1 MKHILISF
9 LLFATVIFP
18 TRILFGQNS
27 IIAHTISDSANGA
40 RSVSAADMDGDGDM
54 DVLSGYYNIAWYEND
69 GSESFTPHTISTSA
83 ASSVYAIDLD
93 DDGDMDVVGSSAG
106 SVGWYENDG
115 SGSFATHKI
124 CNHYYHRGFR
134 SVYALDV
141 DGDGDMDVVTA
152 SYSPNDKIMW
162 YENDGSQYFNHHII
176 ADSVIGARSVSAAD
190 IDGDGDMDV
199 LSGHNNIAWYEY
211 DGLESFITHTVSSSG
226 ASSVYAV
233 DVDGDGDMDV
243 VTAKQPDLVWYE
255 NDGSQ
260 RFTSHIIASDITNGH
275 SAYAVD
281 FDGDGDV
288 DLLSAS
294 GYYDKISWYENDGS
308 QSFTTHIITTDADDA
323 QSVYAADVDGDGDL
337 DVLSAA
343 LGDSKISWYEINYSP
358 VANDTAITSSEDRDY
373 TGMLSASDS
382 DGDALTYSII
392 IGPANGRATVSDNA
406 TGTFSYRPVED
417 YTGLDSLIF
426 SVTDSVLSDIATV
439 SITVTAVNDAPVA
452 VTAAVTT
459 EEDMDYSGLV
469 SAFDIDNDP
478 LTYSLL
484 TEPSHGTVAITDSS
498 AGTYTYSP
506 KVNYNGSDSF
516 TFTSSDGTL
525 SDTAKV
531 SITVNSVNDAPV
543 AFAERV
549 TTNEDTEYSGSVSAS
564 DAENDTLTYSILTNP
579 SNGTVSITNSLLGTF
594 TYSPTINYNGSD
606 SFTFTANDYNYSDTA
621 TVSITITAWNN
632 YAPDRLPAV
641 HLGHLPTVLRQIITV
656 VCPGI
661 YLYKMQAGEYM
672 QTREMVLLK

>member
-1 MKHILISF
+1 MKHVLIS
-9 LLFATVIFP
+9 LVLFTTVIFP
-18 TRILFGQNS
+18 SRIISGQNS
-27 IIAHTISDSANGA
+27 ITAHTISDSAHEA
-40 RSVSAADMDGDGDM
+40 RSIFAADVDGDGDM
-54 DVLSGYYNIAWYEND
+54 DVLSGHYNIAWYEND

-124 CNHYYHRGFR
+124 CNHYYHREFR

-199 LSGHNNIAWYEY
+199 LSGHNNIVWYEY
-211 DGLESFITHTVSSSG
+211 DGLESFNTHTVATSG
-226 ASSVYAV
+226 VSSVYAV
-233 DVDGDGDMDV
+233 DVDGDGDIDV
-243 VTAKQPDLVWYE
+243 VGSSAGSVGWYE
-255 NDGSQ
+255 NDGFES
-260 RFTSHIIASDITNGH
+260 FTTRTVSTSGAS
-275 SAYAVD
+275 SVYAVD
-281 FDGDGDV
+281 LDGDGDMDV
-288 DLLSAS
+288 LGSSAGS
-294 GYYDKISWYENDGS
+294 VSWYENGGS
-308 QSFTTHIITTDADDA
+308 ENFTTHIITTAADDA
-323 QSVYAADVDGDGDL
+323 QSVYTADVDGDGDL

-459 EEDMDYSGLV
+459 EEDMDYGGLV

-484 TEPSHGTVAITDSS
+484 TEPSHGTVAIIDSS

-525 SDTAKV
+525 SDTSKV
-531 SITVNSVNDAPV
+531 SITVTAVNDSPV

-549 TTNEDTEYSGSVSAS
+549 TTSEDTKYSGSVSAS
-564 DAENDTLTYSILTNP
+564 DVENDILTYNILTNP
-579 SNGTVSITNSLLGTF
+579 SNGTVSITNSSLGTF
-594 TYSPTINYNGSD
+594 TYSPTINYNGDD

-641 HLGHLPTVLRQIITV
+641 HLGNLPAVLRQIITV

-661 YLYKMQAGEYM
+661 YLYKIQTGEYM
-672 QTREMVLLK
+672 RTRKMVLLK

>member
-211 DGLESFITHTVSSSG
+211 DGLESFNTHTVATSG
-226 ASSVYAV
+226 VSSVYAV
-233 DVDGDGDMDV
+233 DVDGDGDIDV
-243 VTAKQPDLVWYE
+243 V
-255 NDGSQ
+255 GS
-260 RFTSHIIASDITNGH
+260 
-275 SAYAVD
+275 SAGSV
-281 FDGDGDV
+281 
-288 DLLSAS
+288 
-294 GYYDKISWYENDGS
+294 SWYENDGFE
-308 QSFTTHIITTDADDA
+308 SFTTRTVSTSGAS
-323 QSVYAADVDGDGDL
+323 SVYAVDLDGDGDL
-337 DVLSAA
+337 DVLSAV

-459 EEDMDYSGLV
+459 EEDMDYGGLV

-525 SDTAKV
+525 SDTSKV
-531 SITVNSVNDAPV
+531 SITVTAVNDAPV

-632 YAPDRLPAV
+632 YAPDLLPAV

>member
-1 MKHILISF
+1 MKHVLIS
-9 LLFATVIFP
+9 LVLFTTVIFP
-18 TRILFGQNS
+18 SRIISGQNS
-27 IIAHTISDSANGA
+27 ITAHTISDSAHEA
-40 RSVSAADMDGDGDM
+40 RSIFAADVDGDGDM
-54 DVLSGYYNIAWYEND
+54 DVLSGHYNIAWYEND

-124 CNHYYHRGFR
+124 CNHYYHREFR

-211 DGLESFITHTVSSSG
+211 DGLESFNIHTVATSG
-226 ASSVYAV
+226 VSSVYAV
-233 DVDGDGDMDV
+233 DVDGDGDIDV
-243 VTAKQPDLVWYE
+243 VGSSAGSVGWYE
-255 NDGSQ
+255 NDGFES
-260 RFTSHIIASDITNGH
+260 FTTRTVSTSGAS
-275 SAYAVD
+275 SVYAVD
-281 FDGDGDV
+281 LDGDGDMDV
-288 DLLSAS
+288 VGSSAGS
-294 GYYDKISWYENDGS
+294 VSWYENGGS
-308 QSFTTHIITTDADDA
+308 ENFTTHIITTAADDA
-323 QSVYAADVDGDGDL
+323 QSVYTADVDGDGDL

-459 EEDMDYSGLV
+459 EEDMDYGGLV

-484 TEPSHGTVAITDSS
+484 TEPSHGTVAIIDSS

-525 SDTAKV
+525 SDTSKV
-531 SITVNSVNDAPV
+531 SITVTAVNDSPV

-549 TTNEDTEYSGSVSAS
+549 TTSEDTKYSGSVSAS
-564 DAENDTLTYSILTNP
+564 DVENDILTYNILTNP
-579 SNGTVSITNSLLGTF
+579 SNGTVSITNSSLGTF
-594 TYSPTINYNGSD
+594 TYSPTINYNGDD

-632 YAPDRLPAV
+632 YAPDQLPAV
-641 HLGHLPTVLRQIITV
+641 HLGNLPAVLRQIITV

-661 YLYKMQAGEYM
+661 YLYKIQTGEYM
-672 QTREMVLLK
+672 RTRKMVLLK

>member
-1 MKHILISF
+1 MKHVLIS
-9 LLFATVIFP
+9 LVLFTTVIFP
-18 TRILFGQNS
+18 SRIISGQNS
-27 IIAHTISDSANGA
+27 ITAHTISDSAHEA
-40 RSVSAADMDGDGDM
+40 RSIFAADVDGDGDM
-54 DVLSGYYNIAWYEND
+54 DVLSGHYNIAWYEND

-124 CNHYYHRGFR
+124 CNHYYHREFR

-199 LSGHNNIAWYEY
+199 LSGHNNIVWYEY
-211 DGLESFITHTVSSSG
+211 DGLESFNTHTVATSG
-226 ASSVYAV
+226 VSSVYAV
-233 DVDGDGDMDV
+233 DVDGDGDIDV
-243 VTAKQPDLVWYE
+243 VGSSAGSVGWYE
-255 NDGSQ
+255 NDGFES
-260 RFTSHIIASDITNGH
+260 FTTRTVSTSGAS
-275 SAYAVD
+275 SVYAVD
-281 FDGDGDV
+281 LDGDGDMDV
-288 DLLSAS
+288 VGSSAGS
-294 GYYDKISWYENDGS
+294 VSWYENGGS
-308 QSFTTHIITTDADDA
+308 ENFTTHIITTAADDA
-323 QSVYAADVDGDGDL
+323 QSVYTADVDGDGDL

-459 EEDMDYSGLV
+459 EEDMDYGGLV

-525 SDTAKV
+525 SDTSKV
-531 SITVNSVNDAPV
+531 SITVTAVNDSPV
-543 AFAERV
+543 AFAEIV
-549 TTNEDTEYSGSVSAS
+549 TTSEDTKYSGSVSAS
-564 DAENDTLTYSILTNP
+564 DVENDILTYNILTNP
-579 SNGTVSITNSLLGTF
+579 SNGTVSITNSSLGTF
-594 TYSPTINYNGSD
+594 TYSPTINYNGDD

-632 YAPDRLPAV
+632 YAPDQLPAV
-641 HLGHLPTVLRQIITV
+641 HLGNLPAVLRQIITV

-661 YLYKMQAGEYM
+661 YLYKIQTGEYM
-672 QTREMVLLK
+672 RTRKMVLLE

>member
-1 MKHILISF
+1 MKHVLIS
-9 LLFATVIFP
+9 LVLFTTVIFP
-18 TRILFGQNS
+18 SRIISGQNS
-27 IIAHTISDSANGA
+27 ITAHTISDSAHEA
-40 RSVSAADMDGDGDM
+40 RSIFAADVDGDGDM
-54 DVLSGYYNIAWYEND
+54 DVLSGHYNIAWYEND

-124 CNHYYHRGFR
+124 CNHYYHREFR

-211 DGLESFITHTVSSSG
+211 DGLESFNIHTVATSG
-226 ASSVYAV
+226 VSSVYAV
-233 DVDGDGDMDV
+233 DVDGDGDIDV
-243 VTAKQPDLVWYE
+243 VGSSAGSVGWYE
-255 NDGSQ
+255 NDGFES
-260 RFTSHIIASDITNGH
+260 FTTRTVSTSGAS
-275 SAYAVD
+275 SVYAVD
-281 FDGDGDV
+281 LDGDGDMDV
-288 DLLSAS
+288 LGSSAGS
-294 GYYDKISWYENDGS
+294 VSWYENGGS
-308 QSFTTHIITTDADDA
+308 ENFTTHIITTAADDA
-323 QSVYAADVDGDGDL
+323 QSVYTADVDGDGDL

-459 EEDMDYSGLV
+459 EEDMDYGGLV

-525 SDTAKV
+525 SDTSKV
-531 SITVNSVNDAPV
+531 SITVTAVNDSPV

-549 TTNEDTEYSGSVSAS
+549 TTSEDTKYSGSVSAS
-564 DAENDTLTYSILTNP
+564 DVENDILTYNILTNP
-579 SNGTVSITNSLLGTF
+579 SNGTVSITNSSLGTF
-594 TYSPTINYNGSD
+594 TYSPTINYNGDD

-632 YAPDRLPAV
+632 YAPDQLPAV
-641 HLGHLPTVLRQIITV
+641 HLGNLPAVLRQIITV

-661 YLYKMQAGEYM
+661 YLYKIQTGEYM
-672 QTREMVLLK
+672 RTRKMVLLK

>member
-27 IIAHTISDSANGA
+27 ITAHTISDSANGA

-69 GSESFTPHTISTSA
+69 GSESFTPHTVSASA
-83 ASSVYAIDLD
+83 ASSVHAVDLD
-93 DDGDMDVVGSSAG
+93 GDGDMDVVGASAG

-190 IDGDGDMDV
+190 MDGDGDMDV

-459 EEDMDYSGLV
+459 EEDMDHSGLV

-484 TEPSHGTVAITDSS
+484 TEPSHGTVAMTDSS

>member
-1 MKHILISF
+1 MKHVLIS
-9 LLFATVIFP
+9 LVLFTTVIFP
-18 TRILFGQNS
+18 SRIISGQNS
-27 IIAHTISDSANGA
+27 ITAHTISDSAHEA
-40 RSVSAADMDGDGDM
+40 RSIFAADVDGDGDM
-54 DVLSGYYNIAWYEND
+54 DVLSGHYNIAWYEND

-124 CNHYYHRGFR
+124 CNHYYHREFR

-211 DGLESFITHTVSSSG
+211 DGSESFNTHTVATSG
-226 ASSVYAV
+226 VSSVYAV
-233 DVDGDGDMDV
+233 DVDGDGDIDV
-243 VTAKQPDLVWYE
+243 VGSSAGSVGWYE
-255 NDGSQ
+255 NDGFES
-260 RFTSHIIASDITNGH
+260 FTTRTVSTSGAS
-275 SAYAVD
+275 SVYAVD
-281 FDGDGDV
+281 LDGDGDMDV
-288 DLLSAS
+288 LGSSAGS
-294 GYYDKISWYENDGS
+294 VSWYKNGGSENFS
-308 QSFTTHIITTDADDA
+308 THIITTAADDA
-323 QSVYAADVDGDGDL
+323 QSVYTADVDGDGDL

-358 VANDTAITSSEDRDY
+358 IANDTAITSSEDRDY

-459 EEDMDYSGLV
+459 EEDMDYGGLV

-525 SDTAKV
+525 SDTSKV
-531 SITVNSVNDAPV
+531 SITVTSVNDSPV
-543 AFAERV
+543 AFAERI
-549 TTNEDTEYSGSVSAS
+549 TTSEDTKYSGSVSAS
-564 DAENDTLTYSILTNP
+564 DVENDILTYNILTNP
-579 SNGTVSITNSLLGTF
+579 SNGTVSITNSSLGTF
-594 TYSPTINYNGSD
+594 TYSPTINYNGDD

-641 HLGHLPTVLRQIITV
+641 HLGNLPAVLRQIITV

-661 YLYKMQAGEYM
+661 YLYKIQTGEYM
-672 QTREMVLLK
+672 RTRKMVLLK

>member
-1 MKHILISF
+1 MKHVLIS
-9 LLFATVIFP
+9 LVLFTTVIFP
-18 TRILFGQNS
+18 SRIISGQNS
-27 IIAHTISDSANGA
+27 ITAHTISDSAHEA
-40 RSVSAADMDGDGDM
+40 RSIFAADVDGDGDM
-54 DVLSGYYNIAWYEND
+54 DVLSGHYNIAWYEND

-124 CNHYYHRGFR
+124 CNHYYHREFR

-190 IDGDGDMDV
+190 IDGDGDLDV

-211 DGLESFITHTVSSSG
+211 DGLESFNTHTVATSG
-226 ASSVYAV
+226 VSSVYAV
-233 DVDGDGDMDV
+233 DVDGDGDIDV
-243 VTAKQPDLVWYE
+243 VGSSAGSVGWYE
-255 NDGSQ
+255 NDGFES
-260 RFTSHIIASDITNGH
+260 FTTRTVSTSGAS
-275 SAYAVD
+275 SVYAVD
-281 FDGDGDV
+281 LDGDGDMDV
-288 DLLSAS
+288 VGSSAGS
-294 GYYDKISWYENDGS
+294 VSWYENGGS
-308 QSFTTHIITTDADDA
+308 ENFTTHIITTAADDA
-323 QSVYAADVDGDGDL
+323 QSVYTADVDGDGDL

-459 EEDMDYSGLV
+459 EEDMDYGGLV

-525 SDTAKV
+525 SDTSKV
-531 SITVNSVNDAPV
+531 SITVTAVNDSPV
-543 AFAERV
+543 AFAESV
-549 TTNEDTEYSGSVSAS
+549 TTSEDTKYSGSVSAS
-564 DAENDTLTYSILTNP
+564 DVENDILTYNILTNP
-579 SNGTVSITNSLLGTF
+579 SNGTVSITNSSLGTF
-594 TYSPTINYNGSD
+594 TYSPTINYNGDD

-632 YAPDRLPAV
+632 YAPDQLPAV
-641 HLGHLPTVLRQIITV
+641 HLGNLPAVLRQIITV

-661 YLYKMQAGEYM
+661 YLYKIQTGEYM
-672 QTREMVLLK
+672 RTRKMVLLE

>member
-1 MKHILISF
+1 MKHVLIS
-9 LLFATVIFP
+9 LVLFTTVIFP
-18 TRILFGQNS
+18 SRIISGQNS
-27 IIAHTISDSANGA
+27 ITAHTISDSAHEA
-40 RSVSAADMDGDGDM
+40 RSIFAADVDGDGDM
-54 DVLSGYYNIAWYEND
+54 DVLSGHYNIAWYEND

-124 CNHYYHRGFR
+124 CNHYYHREFR

-152 SYSPNDKIMW
+152 SYFPNDKIMW

-211 DGLESFITHTVSSSG
+211 DGLESFNTHTVATSG
-226 ASSVYAV
+226 VSSVYAV
-233 DVDGDGDMDV
+233 DVDGDGDIDV
-243 VTAKQPDLVWYE
+243 VGSSAGSVGWYE
-255 NDGSQ
+255 NDGFES
-260 RFTSHIIASDITNGH
+260 FTTRTVSTSGAS
-275 SAYAVD
+275 SVYAVD
-281 FDGDGDV
+281 LDGDGDMDV
-288 DLLSAS
+288 VGSSAGS
-294 GYYDKISWYENDGS
+294 VSWYENGGS
-308 QSFTTHIITTDADDA
+308 ENFTTHIITTAADDA
-323 QSVYAADVDGDGDL
+323 QSVYTADVDGDGDL

-459 EEDMDYSGLV
+459 EEDMDYGGLV

-525 SDTAKV
+525 SDTSKV
-531 SITVNSVNDAPV
+531 SITVTAVNDSPV

-549 TTNEDTEYSGSVSAS
+549 TTSEDTKYSGSVSAS
-564 DAENDTLTYSILTNP
+564 DVENDILTYNILTNP
-579 SNGTVSITNSLLGTF
+579 SNGTVSITNSSLGTF
-594 TYSPTINYNGSD
+594 TYSPTINYNGDD

-632 YAPDRLPAV
+632 YAPDQLPAV
-641 HLGHLPTVLRQIITV
+641 HLGNLPAVLRQIITV

-661 YLYKMQAGEYM
+661 YLYKIQTGEYM
-672 QTREMVLLK
+672 RTRKMVLLNCW

>member
-1 MKHILISF
+1 MKHVLIS
-9 LLFATVIFP
+9 LVLFTTVIFP
-18 TRILFGQNS
+18 SRIISGQNS
-27 IIAHTISDSANGA
+27 ITAHTISDSAHEA
-40 RSVSAADMDGDGDM
+40 RSIFAADVDGDGDM
-54 DVLSGYYNIAWYEND
+54 DVLSGHYNIAWYEND

-124 CNHYYHRGFR
+124 CNHYYHREFR

-199 LSGHNNIAWYEY
+199 LSGHNNIVWYEY
-211 DGLESFITHTVSSSG
+211 DGLESFNTHTVATSG
-226 ASSVYAV
+226 VSSVYAV
-233 DVDGDGDMDV
+233 DVDGDGDIDV
-243 VTAKQPDLVWYE
+243 VGSSAGSVGWYE
-255 NDGSQ
+255 NDGFES
-260 RFTSHIIASDITNGH
+260 FTTRTVSTSGAS
-275 SAYAVD
+275 SVYAVD
-281 FDGDGDV
+281 LDGDGDMDV
-288 DLLSAS
+288 VGSSAGS
-294 GYYDKISWYENDGS
+294 VSWYENGGS
-308 QSFTTHIITTDADDA
+308 ENFTTHIITTAADDV
-323 QSVYAADVDGDGDL
+323 QSVYTADVDGDGDL

-358 VANDTAITSSEDRDY
+358 IANDTAITSSEDRDY

-406 TGTFSYRPVED
+406 TGTFSYRPVAD

-459 EEDMDYSGLV
+459 EEDMDHSGLV

-484 TEPSHGTVAITDSS
+484 TEPSHGTVAIIDSS

-525 SDTAKV
+525 SDTSKV
-531 SITVNSVNDAPV
+531 SITVTAVNDSPV

-549 TTNEDTEYSGSVSAS
+549 TTSEDTKYSGSVSAS
-564 DAENDTLTYSILTNP
+564 DVENDILTYNILTNP
-579 SNGTVSITNSLLGTF
+579 SNGTVSITNSSLGTF
-594 TYSPTINYNGSD
+594 TYSPTINYNGDD

-632 YAPDRLPAV
+632 YAPDQLPAV
-641 HLGHLPTVLRQIITV
+641 HLGNLPAVLRQIITV

-661 YLYKMQAGEYM
+661 YLYKIQTGEYM
-672 QTREMVLLK
+672 RTRKMVLLK

>member
-1 MKHILISF
+1 MKHVLIS
-9 LLFATVIFP
+9 LVLFTTVIFP
-18 TRILFGQNS
+18 SRIISGQNS
-27 IIAHTISDSANGA
+27 ITAHTISDSAHEA
-40 RSVSAADMDGDGDM
+40 RSIFAADVDGDGDM
-54 DVLSGYYNIAWYEND
+54 DVLSGHYNIAWYEND

-124 CNHYYHRGFR
+124 CNHYYHREFR

-211 DGLESFITHTVSSSG
+211 DGLESFNTHTVATSG
-226 ASSVYAV
+226 VSSVYAV
-233 DVDGDGDMDV
+233 DVDGDGDIDV
-243 VTAKQPDLVWYE
+243 VGSSAGSVGWYE
-255 NDGSQ
+255 NDGFES
-260 RFTSHIIASDITNGH
+260 FTTRTVSTSGAS
-275 SAYAVD
+275 SVYAVD
-281 FDGDGDV
+281 LDGDGDMDV
-288 DLLSAS
+288 VGSSAGS
-294 GYYDKISWYENDGS
+294 VSWYENGGS
-308 QSFTTHIITTDADDA
+308 ENFTTHIITTAADDA
-323 QSVYAADVDGDGDL
+323 QSVYTADVDGDGDL

-459 EEDMDYSGLV
+459 EEDMDYGGLV

-484 TEPSHGTVAITDSS
+484 TEPSHGTVAIIDSS

-525 SDTAKV
+525 SDTSKV
-531 SITVNSVNDAPV
+531 SITVTAVNDSPV

-549 TTNEDTEYSGSVSAS
+549 TTSEDTKYSGSVSAS
-564 DAENDTLTYSILTNP
+564 DVENDILTYNILTNP
-579 SNGTVSITNSLLGTF
+579 SNGTVSITNSSLGTF
-594 TYSPTINYNGSD
+594 TYSPTINYNGDD

-632 YAPDRLPAV
+632 YAPDQLPAV
-641 HLGHLPTVLRQIITV
+641 HLGNLPAVLRQIITV

-661 YLYKMQAGEYM
+661 YLYKIQTGEYM
-672 QTREMVLLK
+672 RTRKMVLLK

>member
-1 MKHILISF
+1 MKHVLIS
-9 LLFATVIFP
+9 LVLFTTVIFP
-18 TRILFGQNS
+18 SRIISGQNS
-27 IIAHTISDSANGA
+27 ITAHTISDSAHEA
-40 RSVSAADMDGDGDM
+40 RSIFAADVDGDGDM
-54 DVLSGYYNIAWYEND
+54 DVLSGHYNIAWYEND

-124 CNHYYHRGFR
+124 CNHYYHREFR

-211 DGLESFITHTVSSSG
+211 DGLESFNTHTVATSG
-226 ASSVYAV
+226 VSSVYAV
-233 DVDGDGDMDV
+233 DVDGDGDIDV
-243 VTAKQPDLVWYE
+243 VGSSAGSVGWYE
-255 NDGSQ
+255 NDGFES
-260 RFTSHIIASDITNGH
+260 FTTRTVSTSGAS
-275 SAYAVD
+275 SVYAVD
-281 FDGDGDV
+281 LDGDGDMDV
-288 DLLSAS
+288 VGSSAGS
-294 GYYDKISWYENDGS
+294 VSWYENGGS
-308 QSFTTHIITTDADDA
+308 ENFTTHIITTAADDA
-323 QSVYAADVDGDGDL
+323 QSVYTADVDGDGDL

-459 EEDMDYSGLV
+459 EEDMDYGGLV

-525 SDTAKV
+525 SDTSKV
-531 SITVNSVNDAPV
+531 SITVTAVNDSPV
-543 AFAERV
+543 AFAEIV
-549 TTNEDTEYSGSVSAS
+549 TTSEDTKYSGSVSAS
-564 DAENDTLTYSILTNP
+564 DVENDILTYNILTNP
-579 SNGTVSITNSLLGTF
+579 SNGTVSITNSSLGTF
-594 TYSPTINYNGSD
+594 TYSPTINYNGDD

-632 YAPDRLPAV
+632 YAPDQLPAV
-641 HLGHLPTVLRQIITV
+641 HLGNLPAVLRQIITV

-661 YLYKMQAGEYM
+661 YLYKIQTGEYM
-672 QTREMVLLK
+672 RTRKMVLLK

>member
-1 MKHILISF
+1 MKHVLIS
-9 LLFATVIFP
+9 LVLFTTVIFP
-18 TRILFGQNS
+18 SRIISGQNS
-27 IIAHTISDSANGA
+27 ITAHTISDSAHEA
-40 RSVSAADMDGDGDM
+40 RSIFAADVDGDGDM
-54 DVLSGYYNIAWYEND
+54 DVLSGHYNIAWYEND

-124 CNHYYHRGFR
+124 CNHYYHREFR

-199 LSGHNNIAWYEY
+199 LSGHNNIVWYEY
-211 DGLESFITHTVSSSG
+211 DGLESFNTHTVATSG
-226 ASSVYAV
+226 VSSVYAV
-233 DVDGDGDMDV
+233 DVDGDGDIDV
-243 VTAKQPDLVWYE
+243 VGSSAGSVGWYE
-255 NDGSQ
+255 NDGFES
-260 RFTSHIIASDITNGH
+260 FTTRTVSTSGAS
-275 SAYAVD
+275 SVYAVD
-281 FDGDGDV
+281 LDGDGDMDV
-288 DLLSAS
+288 LGSSAGS
-294 GYYDKISWYENDGS
+294 VSWYENGGS
-308 QSFTTHIITTDADDA
+308 ENFTTHIITTAADDA
-323 QSVYAADVDGDGDL
+323 QSVYTADVDGDGDL

-459 EEDMDYSGLV
+459 EEDMDYGGLV

-484 TEPSHGTVAITDSS
+484 TEPSHGTVAIIDSS

-525 SDTAKV
+525 SDTSKV
-531 SITVNSVNDAPV
+531 SITVTAVNDSPV

-549 TTNEDTEYSGSVSAS
+549 TTSEDTKYSGSVSAS
-564 DAENDTLTYSILTNP
+564 DVENDILTYNILTNP
-579 SNGTVSITNSLLGTF
+579 SNGTVSITNSSLGTF
-594 TYSPTINYNGSD
+594 TYSPTINYNGDD

-632 YAPDRLPAV
+632 YAPDQLPAV
-641 HLGHLPTVLRQIITV
+641 HLGNLPAVLRQIITV

-661 YLYKMQAGEYM
+661 YLYKIQTGEYM
-672 QTREMVLLK
+672 RTRKMVLLK

>member
-1 MKHILISF
+1 MKHILIS
-9 LLFATVIFP
+9 LVLFTTVILP
-18 TRILFGQNS
+18 SRIISGQNS
-27 IIAHTISDSANGA
+27 ITAHTISDSAHEA
-40 RSVSAADMDGDGDM
+40 RSIFAADVDGDGDM
-54 DVLSGYYNIAWYEND
+54 DVLSGHYNIAWYEND

-124 CNHYYHRGFR
+124 CNHYYHREFR

-211 DGLESFITHTVSSSG
+211 DGLESFNTHTVATSG
-226 ASSVYAV
+226 VSSVYAV
-233 DVDGDGDMDV
+233 DVDGDGDIDV
-243 VTAKQPDLVWYE
+243 VGSSAGSVGWYE
-255 NDGSQ
+255 NDGFES
-260 RFTSHIIASDITNGH
+260 FTTRTVSTSGAS
-275 SAYAVD
+275 SVYAVD
-281 FDGDGDV
+281 LDGDGDMDV
-288 DLLSAS
+288 VGSSAGS
-294 GYYDKISWYENDGS
+294 VSWYENGGS
-308 QSFTTHIITTDADDA
+308 ENFTTHIITTAADDA
-323 QSVYAADVDGDGDL
+323 QSVYTADVDGDGDL

-459 EEDMDYSGLV
+459 EEDMDYGGLV

-525 SDTAKV
+525 SDTSKV
-531 SITVNSVNDAPV
+531 SITVTAVNDSPV
-543 AFAERV
+543 AFAESV
-549 TTNEDTEYSGSVSAS
+549 TTSEDTKYSGSVSAS
-564 DAENDTLTYSILTNP
+564 DVENDILTYNILTNP
-579 SNGTVSITNSLLGTF
+579 SNGTVSITNSSLGTF
-594 TYSPTINYNGSD
+594 TYSPTINYNGDD

-632 YAPDRLPAV
+632 YAPDQLPAV
-641 HLGHLPTVLRQIITV
+641 HLGNLPAVLRQIITV

-661 YLYKMQAGEYM
+661 YLYKIQTGEYM
-672 QTREMVLLK
+672 RTRKMVLLK

>member
-1 MKHILISF
+1 MKHVLIS
-9 LLFATVIFP
+9 LVLFTTVIFP
-18 TRILFGQNS
+18 SRIISGQNS
-27 IIAHTISDSANGA
+27 ITAHTISDSAHEA
-40 RSVSAADMDGDGDM
+40 RSIFAADVDGDGDM
-54 DVLSGYYNIAWYEND
+54 DVLSGHYNIAWYEND

-124 CNHYYHRGFR
+124 CNHYYHREFR

-199 LSGHNNIAWYEY
+199 LSGHNNIVWYEY
-211 DGLESFITHTVSSSG
+211 DGLESFNTHTVATSG

-233 DVDGDGDMDV
+233 DLDGDGDMDV
-243 VTAKQPDLVWYE
+243 V
-255 NDGSQ
+255 GS
-260 RFTSHIIASDITNGH
+260 
-275 SAYAVD
+275 SAGSV
-281 FDGDGDV
+281 
-288 DLLSAS
+288 
-294 GYYDKISWYENDGS
+294 SWYENGGS
-308 QSFTTHIITTDADDA
+308 ENFTTHIITTAADDA
-323 QSVYAADVDGDGDL
+323 QSVYTADVDGDGDL

-459 EEDMDYSGLV
+459 EEDMDYGGLV

-531 SITVNSVNDAPV
+531 SITVTAVNDHPV

-549 TTNEDTEYSGSVSAS
+549 TTSEDTKYSGSVSAS
-564 DAENDTLTYSILTNP
+564 DIENDILTYNILTNP
-579 SNGTVSITNSLLGTF
+579 SNGTVSITNSSLGTF
-594 TYSPTINYNGSD
+594 TYSPTINYNGDD

-632 YAPDRLPAV
+632 YAPDQLPAV
-641 HLGHLPTVLRQIITV
+641 HLGNLPAVLRQIITV

-661 YLYKMQAGEYM
+661 YLYKIQTGEYM
-672 QTREMVLLK
+672 RTRKMVLLK

>member
-27 IIAHTISDSANGA
+27 ITAHTISDSANGA

-69 GSESFTPHTISTSA
+69 GSESFTPHTVSASA
-83 ASSVYAIDLD
+83 ASSVHAVDLD
-93 DDGDMDVVGSSAG
+93 GDGDMDVVGSSSG

-459 EEDMDYSGLV
+459 EEDIDYGGLV

>member
-1 MKHILISF
+1 MKHVLIS
-9 LLFATVIFP
+9 LVLFTTVIFP
-18 TRILFGQNS
+18 SRIISGQNS
-27 IIAHTISDSANGA
+27 ITAHTISDSAHEA
-40 RSVSAADMDGDGDM
+40 RSIFAADVDGDGDM
-54 DVLSGYYNIAWYEND
+54 DVLSGHYNIAWYEND

-124 CNHYYHRGFR
+124 CNHYYHREFR

-211 DGLESFITHTVSSSG
+211 DGLESFNTHTVATSG
-226 ASSVYAV
+226 VSSVYAV
-233 DVDGDGDMDV
+233 DVDGDGDIDV
-243 VTAKQPDLVWYE
+243 VGSSAGSVGWYE
-255 NDGSQ
+255 NDGFES
-260 RFTSHIIASDITNGH
+260 FTTRTVSTSGAS
-275 SAYAVD
+275 SVYAVD
-281 FDGDGDV
+281 LDGDGDMDV
-288 DLLSAS
+288 LGSSAGS
-294 GYYDKISWYENDGS
+294 VSWYENGGS
-308 QSFTTHIITTDADDA
+308 ENFTTHIITTAADDA
-323 QSVYAADVDGDGDL
+323 QSVYTADVDGDGDL

-459 EEDMDYSGLV
+459 EEDMDYGGLV

-525 SDTAKV
+525 SDTSKV
-531 SITVNSVNDAPV
+531 SITVTAVNDSPV

-549 TTNEDTEYSGSVSAS
+549 TTSEDTKYSGSVSAS
-564 DAENDTLTYSILTNP
+564 DVENDILTYNILTNP
-579 SNGTVSITNSLLGTF
+579 SNGTVSITNSSLGTF
-594 TYSPTINYNGSD
+594 TYSPTINYNGDD

-632 YAPDRLPAV
+632 YAPDQLPAV
-641 HLGHLPTVLRQIITV
+641 HLGNLPAVLRQIITV

-661 YLYKMQAGEYM
+661 YLYKIQTGEYM
-672 QTREMVLLK
+672 RTRKMVLLK

>member
-1 MKHILISF
+1 MKHVLIS
-9 LLFATVIFP
+9 LVLFTTVIFP
-18 TRILFGQNS
+18 SRIISGQNS
-27 IIAHTISDSANGA
+27 ITAHTISDSAHEA
-40 RSVSAADMDGDGDM
+40 RSIFAADVDGDGDM
-54 DVLSGYYNIAWYEND
+54 DVLSGHYNIAWYEND

-124 CNHYYHRGFR
+124 CNHYYHREFR

-199 LSGHNNIAWYEY
+199 LSGHNNIVWYEY
-211 DGLESFITHTVSSSG
+211 DGLESFNTHTVATSG
-226 ASSVYAV
+226 VSSVYAV
-233 DVDGDGDMDV
+233 DVDGDGDIDV
-243 VTAKQPDLVWYE
+243 VGSSAGSVGWYE
-255 NDGSQ
+255 NDGFES
-260 RFTSHIIASDITNGH
+260 FTTRTVSTSGAS
-275 SAYAVD
+275 SVYAVD
-281 FDGDGDV
+281 LDGDGDMDV
-288 DLLSAS
+288 VGSSAGS
-294 GYYDKISWYENDGS
+294 VSWYENGGS
-308 QSFTTHIITTDADDA
+308 ENFTTHIITTAADDA
-323 QSVYAADVDGDGDL
+323 QSVYTADVDGDGDL
-337 DVLSAA
+337 DVLSAV

-439 SITVTAVNDAPVA
+439 LITVTAVNDAPVA

-459 EEDMDYSGLV
+459 EEDMDYGGLV

-484 TEPSHGTVAITDSS
+484 TEPSHGTVAIIDSS

-525 SDTAKV
+525 SDTSKV
-531 SITVNSVNDAPV
+531 SITVTAVNDSPV

-549 TTNEDTEYSGSVSAS
+549 TTSEDTKYSGSVSAS
-564 DAENDTLTYSILTNP
+564 DVENDILTYNILTNP
-579 SNGTVSITNSLLGTF
+579 SNGTVSITNSSLGIF
-594 TYSPTINYNGSD
+594 TYSPTINYNGDD
-606 SFTFTANDYNYSDTA
+606 SFTFTANDYNYLDTA

-641 HLGHLPTVLRQIITV
+641 HLGNLPAVLRQIITV

-661 YLYKMQAGEYM
+661 YLYKIQTGEYM
-672 QTREMVLLK
+672 RTRKMVLLK